1 MNVIGSTVNSSYAVG
16 EFILEKH
23 ALKCMHISI
32 HNSLM
37 LSPEEFFSLQFIMKT
52 KNVFTEITFSGD
64 RRVFSINLVISP
76 YF

>member
-1 MNVIGSTVNSSYAVG
+1 MRVLCARGCDNATQRAAPISTAMIG
-16 EFILEKH
+16 I
-23 ALKCMHISI
+23 I
-32 HNSLM
+32 LM
-37 LSPEEFFSLQFIMKT
+37 LSPEEFFSLQFILKT